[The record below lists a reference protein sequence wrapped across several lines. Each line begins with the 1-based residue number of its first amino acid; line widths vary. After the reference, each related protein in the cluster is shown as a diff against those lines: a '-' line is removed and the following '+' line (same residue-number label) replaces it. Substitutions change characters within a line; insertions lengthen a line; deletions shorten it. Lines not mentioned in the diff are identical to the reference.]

1 LTSNDKK
8 KDCLVSEES
17 KEKSQSLYLIP
28 KTKMSQDIIKLVFM
42 PGLDG
47 TGISFEL
54 LSKFL
59 PADIAATVVRYPA
72 DRLLSFE
79 EIVACAYD
87 QMKGEQDIV
96 LAESFSGPVAIS
108 LIASGRL
115 KAKGLILCATF
126 AKAPRR
132 TTLKMLRWLPLELGL
147 KLPFQRLLLRLILG
161 DRKAVDTLFPIWQR
175 LKTTVPARVLAHRI
189 RLLSLVDVRHLL
201 PELTI
206 PCWYIQATG
215 DRLLPSSVLD
225 FVEGIPHLVVRK
237 VTGPHFILQ
246 TEPEASAAIINEF
259 INFVEK
265 SRGQT

>member
-1 LTSNDKK
+1 
-8 KDCLVSEES
+8 
-17 KEKSQSLYLIP
+17 
-28 KTKMSQDIIKLVFM
+28 MSQGTIKLVFM

-47 TGISFEL
+47 TGISFEP

-59 PADIAATVVRYPA
+59 SENIAATVVRYPA

-87 QMKGEQDIV
+87 QIKGDQDIIV
-96 LAESFSGPVAIS
+96 AESFSGPVAIS
-108 LIASGRL
+108 LIAPGRV
-115 KAKGLILCATF
+115 KVKGLILCATF

-132 TTLKMLRWLPLELGL
+132 TMLKMLCWLPLELGL
-147 KLPFQRLLLRLILG
+147 RLPFQRVLLRLILG
-161 DRKAVDTLFPIWQR
+161 DRKAIGTLFPIWQR
-175 LKTTVPARVLAHRI
+175 LKATVPARVLAHRI
-189 RLLSLVDVRHLL
+189 RLLSLLDVRRLL

-206 PCWYIQATG
+206 PCWYIQATE

-225 FVEGIPHLVVRK
+225 FVQAMPHLVVRK
-237 VTGPHFILQ
+237 LTGPHFILQ
-246 TEPEASAAIINEF
+246 AEPEASAAIINEF

>member
-1 LTSNDKK
+1 
-8 KDCLVSEES
+8 
-17 KEKSQSLYLIP
+17 
-28 KTKMSQDIIKLVFM
+28 MSQGITKLVFM

-47 TGISFEL
+47 TGISFEP

-59 PADIAATVVRYPA
+59 SENVAATVVRYPA

-79 EIVACAYD
+79 EIVASAYD
-87 QMKGEQDIV
+87 QIKGEPDIV

-115 KAKGLILCATF
+115 KVKGLILCATF

-132 TTLKMLRWLPLELGL
+132 TFLKMLCRLPLELGL
-147 KLPFQRLLLRLILG
+147 KLPFQRIQLTLILG
-161 DRKAVDTLFPIWQR
+161 DRKTTDTLFPVWQR
-175 LKTTVPARVLAHRI
+175 LKTTVSARVLAHRI
-189 RLLSLVDVRHLL
+189 RLLSLIDVRHLL
-201 PELTI
+201 SELTI
-206 PCWYIQATG
+206 PCWYIQATE

-225 FVEGIPHLVVRK
+225 FVQGIPHLFVRK

-246 TEPEASAAIINEF
+246 AEPEASAAIINEF

-265 SRGQT
+265 SQAHT